1 VSAARSRM
9 GLSGLRREASG
20 AVVAV
25 LLAFSAGG
33 CTFTGAAYAQPV
45 SCDAAAKETVRVT
58 PLDVEKIAS
67 ELTWA
72 DGTPEGSLLVLSGR
86 RLEGLC
92 AAELET
98 ANSGFGRWR
107 GGGSFHIESDGIL
120 ALRDSAVSLLD
131 GADLP
136 ASVLKDLPSGLVASD
151 HVSIAPRDRAH
162 YVGAWTSHTGNMVYS
177 FTTAGDGVPE
187 SPKALL
193 QSQLPIESIRYFPAP
208 DAPSGALTLLLRDT
222 DGSRLLVVV
231 RWSHGSWFDG

>member
-1 VSAARSRM
+1 MSAPRSRVS
-9 GLSGLRREASG
+9 LSGLRREASV

-33 CTFTGAAYAQPV
+33 CAFTGAAYAQPV
-45 SCDAAAKETVRVT
+45 RCDATAKETVRFT

-72 DGTPEGSLLVLSGR
+72 DGTPEGSLSVLSGR
-86 RLEGLC
+86 RLEGPC

-98 ANSGFGRWR
+98 ANSGFGHWR
-107 GGGSFHIESDGIL
+107 GGGSFRIESDGGL
-120 ALRDSAVSLLD
+120 TPRDSALSLLD

-136 ASVLKDLPSGLVASD
+136 ASVLRDLPPGLVASD
-151 HVSIAPRDRAH
+151 NVSIAPRVRTH
-162 YVGAWTSHTGNMVYS
+162 YVGAWSSATGDMVYS
-177 FTTAGDGVPE
+177 FTTVGDGVPE

-193 QSQLPIESIRYFPAP
+193 RSQLPIESIRYFPAP